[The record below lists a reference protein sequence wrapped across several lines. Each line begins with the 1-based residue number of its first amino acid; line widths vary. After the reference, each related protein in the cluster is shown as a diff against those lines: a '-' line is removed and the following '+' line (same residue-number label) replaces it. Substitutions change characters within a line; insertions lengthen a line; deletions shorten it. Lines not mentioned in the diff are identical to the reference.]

1 MRTNTTHTHT
11 FHTFTLPR
19 LQDPASQLAQL
30 VALEHLLA
38 VTLPERAKETPLAL
52 KQLYDADVIAEELML
67 AW

>member
-1 MRTNTTHTHT
+1 VS
-11 FHTFTLPR
+11 

-38 VTLPERAKETPLAL
+38 VTLPERAKEAPLAL
-52 KQLYDADVIAEELML
+52 KALYDADVIAEELML